1 MVGGPSGP
9 VRFPSGGLDANRRP
23 GVLPLLFAT
32 GPGANA
38 RYAVGVATFLGML
51 TACVVGMLFVP
62 PLSVF
67 FRRLPSNSATCQNAP
82 DFGTILAW
90 RLMMTSTVSQQRITG
105 S

>member
-1 MVGGPSGP
+1 MVGCPPGP
-9 VRFPSGGLDANRRP
+9 VHFPPGGRDANRRP

-38 RYAVGVATFLGML
+38 RHAVGVATFLGML

-67 FRRLPSNSATCQNAP
+67 FRRLAGVSARR
-82 DFGTILAW
+82 IL
-90 RLMMTSTVSQQRITG
+90 I
-105 S
+105 